1 MLVVCEL
8 VRPLGGVALERRE
21 VAIESDRA
29 VLHDRYGRVHRAV
42 GVARVGAME
51 LAVEADE
58 GGDEQKDGAVRSDD
72 PQDA

>member
-8 VRPLGGVALERRE
+8 VRPLGRVTLERRQ

-42 GVARVGAME
+42 GVARVGSME
-51 LAVEADE
+51 LAVVADE
-58 GGDEQKDGAVRSDD
+58 GGDEQEDGAVCSDG
-72 PQDA
+72 PQDP